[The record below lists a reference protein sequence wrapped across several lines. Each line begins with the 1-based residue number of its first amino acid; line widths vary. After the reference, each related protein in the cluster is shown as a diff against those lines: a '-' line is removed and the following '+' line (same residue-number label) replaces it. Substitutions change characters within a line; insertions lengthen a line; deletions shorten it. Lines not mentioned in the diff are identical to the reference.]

1 MPKRSP
7 KVTPPRPEVV
17 ALLQT
22 CKENPD
28 DDTPRLILADWLDDH
43 GDTARAEFIRVQCEA
58 AHLPLAPER
67 LDWLAR
73 REGELLVAAGT
84 EWTQPLIDWA
94 AEWEW
99 RRGMCLW
106 ARPKPEV
113 TRNTDTVARLFPR
126 AEQLAWVEG
135 LRWYVHDDRLI
146 EAIVALPQMNQFTRL
161 HIEWSGWISGVDA
174 SKIASVLAAAPTLA
188 GVRELELDGG
198 DLSESSAL
206 AICESPHLRNLRE
219 LRLSAMPA
227 GNARNALT
235 RRFGDGVRFRSDEF
249 AVDLGYSF
257 D

>member
-1 MPKRSP
+1 MPKRTP
-7 KVTPPRPEVV
+7 KLTPPRPEVV

-28 DDTPRLILADWLDDH
+28 DDTPRLILADWLEDH

-58 AHLPLAPER
+58 AHLQLAPER

-73 REGELLVAAGT
+73 REGELLVEAGT

-113 TRNTDTVARLFPR
+113 TRSSDTVARLFPR

-135 LRWYVHDDRLI
+135 LRLSIHDDWQI
-146 EAIVALPQMNQFTRL
+146 EAITALPQMNQFARL
-161 HIEWSGWISGVDA
+161 RIDFSYWTSVHA
-174 SKIASVLAAAPTLA
+174 SKLAIVLAASPTLA
-188 GVRELELDGG
+188 NLRELEIGGG
-198 DLSESSAL
+198 DLSDEAAI
-206 AICESPHLRNLRE
+206 AICESPHLRDLRE
-219 LRLSAMPA
+219 LRLHSMPP
-227 GNARNALT
+227 GEGRNALS
-235 RRFGDGVRFRSDEF
+235 RRLGHRVRFKYDDIDEP
-249 AVDLGYSF
+249 DHSL